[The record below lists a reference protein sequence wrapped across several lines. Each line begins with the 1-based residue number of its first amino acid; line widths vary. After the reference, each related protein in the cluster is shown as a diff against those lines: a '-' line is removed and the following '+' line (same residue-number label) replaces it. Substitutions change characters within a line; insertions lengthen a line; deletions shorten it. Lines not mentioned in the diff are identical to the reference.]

1 MTKKLVLGL
10 GLGIASGALLTAW
23 LMTGERGQKT
33 KNYIVRRARN
43 LKDTIKINDE
53 KAPEDSEIHYV

>member
-1 MTKKLVLGL
+1 MNTTKRIIF

-23 LMTGERGQKT
+23 LMTGDRGQKT

-43 LKDTIKINDE
+43 LKETLKTDE
-53 KAPEDSEIHYV
+53 KIFDDSEIHYV

>member
-1 MTKKLVLGL
+1 MNTTRKIVF

-23 LMTGERGQKT
+23 LVTGDRGQKT

-43 LKDTIKINDE
+43 LKDTTKAGEKIFD
-53 KAPEDSEIHYV
+53 DSEIHYV